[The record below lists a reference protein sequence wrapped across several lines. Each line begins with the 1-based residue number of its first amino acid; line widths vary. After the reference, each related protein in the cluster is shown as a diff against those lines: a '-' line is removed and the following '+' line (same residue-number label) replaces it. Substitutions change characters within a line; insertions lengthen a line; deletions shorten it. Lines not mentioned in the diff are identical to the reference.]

1 MTGTEYKEKYDEAY
15 AKDLLKKLSD
25 LGAKIAILTGASFE
39 DGKTGVMGY
48 DKEKDEFFYF
58 CHDKL
63 SSSYHGTGDIFSST
77 CVGALMN
84 GYDWKEAVQI
94 AAKYTAEC
102 IRLTMEDGKLQW
114 YGVHFEQAMP
124 YLMKLIEK

>member
-1 MTGTEYKEKYDEAY
+1 
-15 AKDLLKKLSD
+15 
-25 LGAKIAILTGASFE
+25 
-39 DGKTGVMGY
+39 MGY
-48 DKEKDEFFYF
+48 DKENDEIFYF
-58 CHDKL
+58 SHDKL
-63 SSSYHGTGDIFSST
+63 ASSYHGTGDIFSST

-84 GYDWKEAVQI
+84 GYDWKQAVQI